1 MISDLPGGSFQ
12 LNRHRAPPTGTVGKD
27 ANGKVIPH
35 ERSEEVALLVAQ
47 WVGGGATEQF
57 MCAMLNIRP
66 GLLRKHYYNELTHG
80 AELANQTVASKA
92 FQMATSGESEQMT
105 KFWLEKRAGWKG
117 GDAETP
123 NLFNI
128 HIHSSGEDAP

>member
-1 MISDLPGGSFQ
+1 MISDLAPGSFQ
-12 LNRHRAPPTGTVGKD
+12 LNKYRAPPTGNVGYD
-27 ANGKVIPH
+27 AAGKVIPH
-35 ERSEEVALLVAQ
+35 FRSEEVALLVAQ
-47 WVGGGATEQF
+47 WAMAGQTEQF

-66 GLLRKHYYNELTHG
+66 GLLKKHYYNELTYG
-80 AELANQTVASKA
+80 ADLANATVASRA
-92 FQMATSGESEQMT
+92 FKMAADGSSEAMT

-128 HIHSSGEDAP
+128 HIHSSGE